1 MNSDKESPMKKQKS
15 VADTDALII
24 NINDGFELSFWAVKF
39 GVTKDEIRAAVRQV
53 GNSLTAVKRHF
64 ALSQHA

>member
-1 MNSDKESPMKKQKS
+1 MNTGKESPMKKKKS
-15 VADTDALII
+15 ADNTDALII

-64 ALSQHA
+64 TLSQHA